1 MGGMA
6 GANTLCPDSLLLLI
20 LCLTYHVYYDH
31 DQHFEYEIEKAPVID
46 CDRKKV
52 LWSYIQE

>member
-1 MGGMA
+1 MYTMIMT
-6 GANTLCPDSLLLLI
+6 NT
-20 LCLTYHVYYDH
+20 
-31 DQHFEYEIEKAPVID
+31 FEYEIEKAPVID